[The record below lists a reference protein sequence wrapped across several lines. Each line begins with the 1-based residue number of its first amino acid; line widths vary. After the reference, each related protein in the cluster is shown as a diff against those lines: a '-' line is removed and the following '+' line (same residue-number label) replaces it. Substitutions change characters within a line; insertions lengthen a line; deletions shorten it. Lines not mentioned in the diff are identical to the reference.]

1 MKKYISKIK
10 KCLSCKKNTPK
21 LLLCM
26 VLLAALVYVAIKLIK
41 PLFDKYA
48 LTEGFGK
55 ASELML
61 LHMNG
66 CGHCKDMMPAWKS
79 FKNSNNA
86 GIKVSTVE
94 QSENPALVKKYKV
107 KGFPTIILLDADGNK
122 IKEFSGPRTVKGF
135 KEFCAAN

>member
-26 VLLAALVYVAIKLIK
+26 VLFAALVYVAIKLIK
-41 PLFDKYA
+41 PLFDKYV

-55 ASELML
+55 ASELLL

-79 FKNSNNA
+79 FENSNNT

-94 QSENPALVKKYKV
+94 QSENPALVKKHNV
-107 KGFPTIILLDADGNK
+107 KGFPTILLLDAQGNK
-122 IKEFSGPRTVKGF
+122 IKDYSGPRTIEGF
-135 KEFCAAN
+135 KKFCASN